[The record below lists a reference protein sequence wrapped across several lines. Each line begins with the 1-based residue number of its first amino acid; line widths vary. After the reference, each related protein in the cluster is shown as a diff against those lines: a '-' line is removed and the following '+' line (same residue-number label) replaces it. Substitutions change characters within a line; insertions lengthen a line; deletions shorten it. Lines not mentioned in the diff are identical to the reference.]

1 MAKKKVECL
10 TITEK
15 RGLIE
20 REENSALSVRQQCE
34 LLGLNRSTLYY
45 ETVPWNEEDVRLM
58 NLIDFW
64 FTKKPCLGVRQMMWR
79 IRDNSDMWVGRK
91 RVRTLMRH
99 MGLFPVFPKKNT
111 SKRNPEHP
119 VYPYLLRDVPITRV
133 NQVWSI
139 DITYIRLGKGFAYLV
154 AIMDW
159 HSRYVIAWRLS
170 NTLNADFCVECLKEA
185 LQYGTPEIF
194 NTDQGCQF
202 TCAEFI
208 KVLEDAKIAISMD
221 GRGRAIDNIFIE
233 RLWRTLKYDDI
244 YIKGYQTIPDV
255 HEGLIEFLDDYNMA
269 RRHSSLGY
277 KTPWSVFSGLELT
290 GSEVLVPQEV

>member
-1 MAKKKVECL
+1 MAKKKVERL
-10 TITEK
+10 TLDEK

-20 REENSALSVRQQCE
+20 REENAALSVRQQCE

-45 ETVPWNEEDVRLM
+45 DPVPWNDDDLRLM
-58 NLIDFW
+58 NMIDVL
-64 FTKKPCLGVRQMMWR
+64 FTKMPELGVRQMMWR
-79 IRDNSDMWVGRK
+79 IRDKGVWVGRK

-99 MGLFPVFPKKNT
+99 MGLFAILPKRNT

-119 VYPYLLRDVPITRV
+119 VYPYLLRDAPITRV
-133 NQVWSI
+133 NQVWSM
-139 DITYIRLGKGFAYLV
+139 DITYIRLGHGFAYLT

-170 NTLNADFCVECLKEA
+170 NTLTADFCVECLQEA
-185 LQYGTPEIF
+185 LQYGRPEIF

-208 KVLEDAKIAISMD
+208 KVLEDAKITISMD
-221 GRGRAIDNIFIE
+221 GKGRALDNIFVE
-233 RLWRTLKYDDI
+233 RLWRTVKYNNV
-244 YIKGYQTIPDV
+244 YIKGYRTIPEA
-255 HEGLIEFLDDYNMA
+255 HEGLKEFFDDYNMD

-277 KTPWSVFSGLELT
+277 KTPWSVFSGLDLT
-290 GSEVLVPQEV
+290 GSVLAAPKET